1 MEKGKVKMLEY
12 VDPDE
17 NKSTHSLDSEF
28 EGLDV
33 LIMQMNGLKK
43 VIATANEK
51 IRRSTRE
58 KNSVSR
64 FGEDEYMAY
73 HYAFMMKMTIVR
85 ETKKFF
91 GDTKDPH

>member
-64 FGEDEYMAY
+64 FGYDDYIAY
-73 HYAFMMKMTIVR
+73 HYSFMMKVATVR
-85 ETKKFF
+85 ELENVSEAA
-91 GDTKDPH
+91 KDP